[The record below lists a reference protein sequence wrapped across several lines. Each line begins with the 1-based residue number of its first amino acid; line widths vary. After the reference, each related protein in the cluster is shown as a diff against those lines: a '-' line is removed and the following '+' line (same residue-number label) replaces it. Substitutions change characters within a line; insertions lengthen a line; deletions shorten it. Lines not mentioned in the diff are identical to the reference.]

1 MGSTVI
7 GRRSFPDSR
16 SHLKEIAMASAGW
29 DLQKAVYA
37 ALSSDLTLT
46 TLLGG
51 ANIHDAAPRDAAF
64 PYVVIDQ
71 MQMRDWSTGT
81 EAGTEHMLTLHVWS
95 DYAGKREACD
105 IADGIR
111 TVLDGAMLPLED
123 HRLIN
128 LRHQYSELKR
138 DEDGQT
144 HHGVL
149 RFRAVTEPL
158 S

>member
-1 MGSTVI
+1 
-7 GRRSFPDSR
+7 
-16 SHLKEIAMASAGW
+16 MASAGW

-37 ALSSDLTLT
+37 ALAADATLT

-51 ANIHDAAPRDAAF
+51 DNIHDAAPQGVPF

-71 MQMRDWSTGT
+71 MQVRDWSTGT
-81 EAGTEHMLTLHVWS
+81 ESGAEHMLTLHVWS
-95 DYAGKREACD
+95 RHAGKREAYE
-105 IADGIR
+105 IADAVR
-111 TVLDGAMLPLED
+111 AVLDTAFLTLDD

-128 LRHQYSELKR
+128 LRHQYSEQKR
-138 DEDGQT
+138 DEDGET

-158 S
+158 A

>member
-1 MGSTVI
+1 
-7 GRRSFPDSR
+7 
-16 SHLKEIAMASAGW
+16 MASPGW

-37 ALSSDLTLT
+37 ALTADTALT

-51 ANIHDAAPRDAAF
+51 THIHDVPPRGAAF

-71 MQMRDWSTGT
+71 MQVRDWSTGT
-81 EAGTEHMLTLHVWS
+81 EAGAEHMLTLHVWS
-95 DYAGKREACD
+95 RYAGKQEAYE
-105 IADGIR
+105 IADAVR
-111 TVLDGAMLPLED
+111 AVLDGVLLDLDD

-138 DEDGQT
+138 DEDGET

-158 S
+158 T